1 MALESLMFWQAV
13 VKYSSMWSMAG
24 ITVLMLGASREK
36 KRVPCLKI

>member
-1 MALESLMFWQAV
+1 MALDNWKFRQAV

-36 KRVPCLKI
+36 KEYRA